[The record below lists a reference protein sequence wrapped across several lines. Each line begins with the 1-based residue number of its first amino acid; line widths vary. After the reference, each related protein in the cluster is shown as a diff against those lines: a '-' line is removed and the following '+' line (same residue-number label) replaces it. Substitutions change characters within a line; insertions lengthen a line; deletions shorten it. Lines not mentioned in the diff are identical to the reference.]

1 MYKVDLENKRLVRL
15 DTARFAHLELMER
28 FDIEEWVE
36 KTPEVLG
43 EELLVISKELLLPF
57 RRRIDLLA
65 IDKQANLVVIELKR
79 DESGSDIEWQA
90 IKYVS
95 YCSNFVQEDI
105 FAIFA
110 EYLESD
116 SDDAQLQIEE
126 FIDLELDDLNQSQRM
141 IFVSK
146 EFHPDVLSAVLWL
159 REYGID
165 IKCVRLRPYLD
176 SDGELFITPDVIIPL
191 PEAKDYVERREIK
204 QKEMRRPPRSSF
216 SLEKGDFH
224 INELER
230 RLRKTLQRRSDLTPR
245 LISFFEILLSEDRTF
260 DREEIKE
267 KLFEK
272 GVGLDIGQTGRYL
285 SGISQFLTK
294 RSTPHLRQIVEFD
307 TGGSRGEMKDNY
319 CVLAEYRELLG
330 RLIDEVTQTDET
342 RNFGEGL

>member
-1 MYKVDLENKRLVRL
+1 MYRVDLQNKRLVPL
-15 DTARFAHLELMER
+15 DVAKFADLELMER

-95 YCSNFVQEDI
+95 YCSNFVQDDI

-110 EYLESD
+110 NYLESD

-141 IFVSK
+141 ILVSK

-159 REYGID
+159 REYGVD

-176 SDGELFITPDVIIPL
+176 SHGELFITPNVIIPL
-191 PEAKDYVERREIK
+191 PEAKDYVERKEIK

-216 SLEKGDFH
+216 SLEKGDFD
-224 INELER
+224 IIELER

-245 LISFFEILLSEDRTF
+245 LISFFQILLSEDRTF
-260 DREEIKE
+260 DREEVKE

-272 GVGLDIGQTGRYL
+272 GVGLDTGQTGRYL
-285 SGISQFLTK
+285 SNISQFLTK
-294 RSTPHLRQIVEFD
+294 PSTPHLRQIVEFD
-307 TGGSRGEMKDNY
+307 TGGSRGETKDNY
-319 CVLAEYRELLG
+319 RVLAEYRELLS
-330 RLIDEVTQTDET
+330 RLVDEVTQSAET
-342 RNFGEGL
+342 